1 ITPSKRKDVYYPSNL
16 IPDGVV
22 EGDNTGE
29 EKMDTVYKYKIS
41 VTLLVIMFA
50 FNVAMVMADPTCSPK
65 ASIDLQSR

>member
-50 FNVAMVMADPTCSPK
+50 FNVAMVMADPTCSP
-65 ASIDLQSR
+65 